1 MPVCAGREWNLDE
14 LLEKMWEYCK
24 MIRIYTKPKV
34 GPDSVCG
41 E

>member
-14 LLEKMWEYCK
+14 LLEKMWEYFK

-34 GPDSVCG
+34 GLEIVRD

>member
-24 MIRIYTKPKV
+24 IIRIYTKPKV
-34 GPDSVCG
+34 GLEIVCD